1 MTKRD
6 KVTLVGLCA
15 GHFVNDGYSSIIFP
29 LLPLLKDAL
38 HLTTAQV
45 FWLAPLYAISSSLM
59 QPVYGFIS
67 DRYAKR
73 FFAVFGPAITGVF
86 VSMIGLAPSYG
97 VLVLL
102 LMAGGIGIGSFHP
115 QAAAMASMA
124 AGQRRRVGL
133 SIFSAMGTIGYSFGP
148 LGIALVINAF
158 GLGKTY
164 YVVGVGLLM
173 TAVLYR
179 ICPPLAAP
187 VKAASSAESTERH
200 AKVKSELLRAL
211 QAVWKPLLLLYL
223 ITVLRSGL
231 QFTTNNY
238 LPFLLRERGYAVTG
252 TGAVMTVFLLMG
264 GLGGLA
270 GGFLAERLSGRA
282 ITLYSGLFAGPLMIA
297 AISTQGPLGIVLLG
311 VGGFVLLSTIPVNV
325 AMAQELVPGQTSTV
339 SALMMGAAWGVGAL
353 APPVLD
359 NLVPAFGFQKV
370 MMLASAVTMLSAI
383 LAYFLPRHEQHRQ
396 IAIEAEMAAAAGD

>member
-67 DRYAKR
+67 DRYARR

-187 VKAASSAESTERH
+187 VKATSSAESTERH

-383 LAYFLPRHEQHRQ
+383 LAYFLPRQEPHRQ
-396 IAIEAEMAAAAGD
+396 IALEAEMAAAAGD